1 MKKYILLLLS
11 TFISMVL
18 YAQSSVQGK
27 ILDDTN
33 QAISYATVRLL
44 QADSVFISGVASD
57 SSGIYSF
64 KNIIAGNYL
73 LAISSIGYESVVIPV
88 NVQKNDI
95 QMDPIYLKT
104 GSIALGEVEIKA
116 QAFIRQEDRVLIIPD
131 KSQVKHANTG
141 YDLLNNLMI
150 PSINVDRRNGKVTTF
165 GGDVALYIDGRKV
178 DYREIQSL
186 RPRDIEKVEYIDI
199 PTGKYSNDPASI
211 NYITKKYK
219 NGGYV
224 SFDAMQ
230 TLGYLNGDYNVTSKV
245 SHGNTSYTL
254 FAGHTMEKYN
264 SHGEKQDH
272 ILFPDYS
279 ISRNYTIDKAQNK
292 HDQQYAQFNIE
303 NRNDKRTLMAKA
315 TLVHNNDPDNFNNAT
330 LTYSGHYNQ
339 KVSSKE
345 TTDQNGLK
353 PSLTLYSNFN
363 IKENQTLEVSM
374 NGDYTKNNYDRYY
387 TENEEET
394 NTNTI
399 EDLYTVLASAN
410 YNLQLK
416 NKNNFG
422 VQLLHSQT
430 FSTVNYEGS
439 NQTSQDLKNGETLL
453 FLDYGQRLGKKWTLR
468 LHPGLSFMNY
478 HLNNDDATR
487 FFSLR
492 LNTSLT
498 YRLAQ
503 QQALSWHVNI
513 GNETPEISTHNKV
526 DQDIDFLQVK
536 RGNPDLDNTK
546 LYNTAI
552 VYNAQAGNLNFTLV
566 GVYTLMKNNIFDDY
580 YIEGEKLIN
589 SYSSDGDLQKAAGI
603 FSAAWKITDN
613 LRAKLDAQYMHY
625 MISGKRETDKGW
637 FNGGLTVNYFWKD
650 FGLNLYGKTPKRS
663 YTNALVEIK
672 DPVKYGLSLSWNHQG
687 WTLEA
692 GTENLFT
699 KHNYSKAIINSEVY
713 NCNQIN
719 YIKPNQQFGYLKIA
733 YTFDFGKKTSRDWK
747 NVDTNINSAIMKAE

>member
-11 TFISMVL
+11 AFISTVL
-18 YAQSSVQGK
+18 CAQSSVQGK

-44 QADSVFISGVASD
+44 QADSAFISGVASD

-64 KNIIAGNYL
+64 KNIKAGNYL
-73 LAISSIGYESVVIPV
+73 LAVSSIGYESVVIPV
-88 NVQKNDI
+88 NVQKKDI
-95 QMDPIYLKT
+95 QMNPIQLKT

-116 QAFIRQEDRVLIIPD
+116 QAFIRQDDRVLIIPD
-131 KSQVKHANTG
+131 KKQVKHANTG

-224 SFDAMQ
+224 SLDAMQ
-230 TLGYLNGDYNVTSKV
+230 TLGYLNGDYNVTTKV

-264 SHGEKQDH
+264 THGEKQDH
-272 ILFPDYS
+272 ILFPDYT
-279 ISRNYTIDKAQNK
+279 ISRNYTIDEAQNK
-292 HDQQYAQFNIE
+292 HEQQYAQFNIE

-315 TLVHNNDPDNFNNAT
+315 TLVHSNDPDNFNNAT
-330 LTYSGHYNQ
+330 LTYSGQYDQ

-363 IKENQTLEVSM
+363 IKDNQTLEITAT
-374 NGDYTKNNYDRYY
+374 GDYTKNKYNRYY

-422 VQLLHSQT
+422 VQLLHFQT

-478 HLNNDDATR
+478 HLNDDDATR

-503 QQALSWHVNI
+503 QQALSWNINI
-513 GNETPEISTHNKV
+513 GNESPEISTHNKV
-526 DQDIDFLQVK
+526 DQDIDFIQVK

-546 LYNTAI
+546 LYNTSL

-566 GVYTLMKNNIFDDY
+566 GVYGLMKNNIFDDY
-580 YIEGEKLIN
+580 YIERDKLIN
-589 SYSSDGDLQKAAGI
+589 SYSSDGDLQKVAGI
-603 FSAAWKITDN
+603 FSASWKITNN

-625 MISGKRETDKGW
+625 FISGKRETDNGW
-637 FNGGLTVNYFWKD
+637 LSGGLTVNYFWKD
-650 FGLNLYGKTPKRS
+650 FGLNVYGKTPKRA

-672 DPVKYGLSLSWNHQG
+672 DPVKYGLSLSWNHLG
-687 WTLEA
+687 WTIEA

-699 KHNYSKAIINSEVY
+699 KHNYSKAIVNSEVY
-713 NCNQIN
+713 NCSQIN
-719 YIKPNQQFGYLKIA
+719 YIKPNQQFGYLKVA